1 MDERFGCHHLGH
13 TIYLMD
19 HKFSYDFNFVAC
31 NKMSTQAYVMK
42 TSAFTSKNFNIEP
55 EVLHAHRLWIGV
67 ARCYEFA

>member
-1 MDERFGCHHLGH
+1 
-13 TIYLMD
+13 MD

-55 EVLHAHRLWIGV
+55 EVLHAHRL
-67 ARCYEFA
+67 